1 MPSKSVKTKTA
12 PQPPL
17 LVDKQDIQSTVTVM
31 PIQEKTTSCVQR
43 FGKTTY

>member
-1 MPSKSVKTKTA
+1 MSSKSVETKTS

-31 PIQEKTTSCVQR
+31 KILEKKESCVHR
-43 FGKTTY
+43 F